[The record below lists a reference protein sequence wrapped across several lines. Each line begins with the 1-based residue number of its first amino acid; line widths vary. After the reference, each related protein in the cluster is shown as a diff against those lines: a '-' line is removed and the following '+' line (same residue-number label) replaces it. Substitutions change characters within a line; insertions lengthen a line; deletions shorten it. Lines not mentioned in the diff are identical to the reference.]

1 MLRQRLLC
9 EVDVDGRR
17 FPVHAYHL
25 GSSDAQ
31 APAVAYVGGVH
42 GLERI
47 GAEVVI
53 AYLRSL
59 VMRLRWD
66 ETLHR
71 QLEAMCLVF
80 VPLLNPGGLWRGTR
94 ANPNG
99 VDLMRNAP
107 QDAEEPVPWLV
118 GGQRL
123 SAALPW
129 YRGARDAAMERE
141 SLVDNEFTASSY
153 RVVHFVADMP
163 IRLSD
168 ARLAAAPPAAWT
180 LGRIIFVMAEF
191 QVLDTETDAR
201 NEVGD
206 ASHSAYKVR
215 QRTAVMRRL
224 KLGKPGVA
232 VPSERKDDD

>member
-123 SAALPW
+123 SAA
-129 YRGARDAAMERE
+129 RDAHSRAVRE
-141 SLVDNEFTASSY
+141 
-153 RVVHFVADMP
+153 
-163 IRLSD
+163 
-168 ARLAAAPPAAWT
+168 LAALRLDAQRLEQQLERARQTRERTQHDLAEVAAIAQGMS
-180 LGRIIFVMAEF
+180 LK
-191 QVLDTETDAR
+191 Q
-201 NEVGD
+201 
-206 ASHSAYKVR
+206 ASA
-215 QRTAVMRRL
+215 
-224 KLGKPGVA
+224 
-232 VPSERKDDD
+232 